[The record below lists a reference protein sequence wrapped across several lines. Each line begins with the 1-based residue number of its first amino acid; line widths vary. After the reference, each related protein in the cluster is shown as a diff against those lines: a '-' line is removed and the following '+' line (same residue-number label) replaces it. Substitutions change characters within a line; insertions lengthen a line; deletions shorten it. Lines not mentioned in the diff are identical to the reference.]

1 MEVFNYDFGNWL
13 FGYSAQFRDC
23 KRVDLW
29 LGGHLGIDYYQ
40 GGAKLSDKITVTLKD
55 GKEDTSSKRSA
66 EKQSTEISAFA
77 GALIFTFGF
86 GF

>member
-1 MEVFNYDFGNWL
+1 MTGVGIFG
-13 FGYSAQFRDC
+13 
-23 KRVDLW
+23 VDW
-29 LGGHLGIDYYQ
+29 FQ

-55 GKEDTSSKRSA
+55 GTEDTASKKSA
-66 EKQSTEISAFA
+66 EKQSTDLSSFA